1 MIKTEV
7 YSQLHAC
14 HSFRFGL
21 DNKDSTTYVL
31 QERDQD
37 RLRIGRSSMSAVDT
51 WRILSIAGLGTVVSP
66 GGGVPL
72 GRTMTDSVRYSYFTP
87 QFPWN
92 LSCPPLLSGPRLALM
107 VFFCGII
114 STYLDSRGEESTNT
128 KNCRDRS
135 RKEFRKITESPNKA
149 GNSKYAQ
156 VSNNAPTRGCAE
168 YYNTLPEVFT

>member
-51 WRILSIAGLGTVVSP
+51 WRILCLPLGTVVSP
-66 GGGVPL
+66 GGRGFHQEEV
-72 GRTMTDSVRYSYFTP
+72 TDSVRYSYFTP

-92 LSCPPLLSGPRLALM
+92 LSCPPLLSGTRLALM
-107 VFFCGII
+107 GSFCGII

>member
-1 MIKTEV
+1 MPQFPV
-7 YSQLHAC
+7 WLGQQRLHHVCTARERLGQTQNWALQHVSC
-14 HSFRFGL
+14 GYVEDSFHCGVG
-21 DNKDSTTYVL
+21 DS
-31 QERDQD
+31 
-37 RLRIGRSSMSAVDT
+37 SF
-51 WRILSIAGLGTVVSP
+51 P

-149 GNSKYAQ
+149 GNSKYA
-156 VSNNAPTRGCAE
+156 
-168 YYNTLPEVFT
+168 